1 MKRFE
6 VEVASAAFKESTPP
20 LKEELVAK
28 TLKHTIM
35 DEKMI
40 DILRL
45 CGKYVY
51 NTLFALENNK
61 LENIEEDLKKQ
72 LPIKLFSKDVWKR
85 GTRKSVLNQIFKNTK
100 KGWKSFRVP
109 SYTSTLG

>member
-6 VEVASAAFKESTPP
+6 VEFASAAFKESTPP

-35 DEKMI
+35 DEEMI

-51 NTLFALENNK
+51 NKLFALENNK
-61 LENIEEDLKKQ
+61 LENIEEDFEEAIAHK
-72 LPIKLFSKDVWKR
+72 P
-85 GTRKSVLNQIFKNTK
+85 
-100 KGWKSFRVP
+100 SF
-109 SYTSTLG
+109 